1 MIGPYVHQLYFW
13 TIYRSG
19 LKFGRAKLQGKRKHL
34 ATVRSPEWNGPQ
46 TKSFNM
52 LGGGK
57 FNNFDHKTV

>member
-1 MIGPYVHQLYFW
+1 MIGPYVHQLYFR

-19 LKFGRAKLQGKRKHL
+19 LKFGRAKLQGKRKLL

-46 TKSFNM
+46 TKSFYR
-52 LGGGK
+52 LGCGK